1 MFFSVTVRVTVPP
14 LSTVAADGVTVTA
27 VFGLMTVTF
36 ADACSVGNCGAVTSS
51 PVASVPCPVA
61 VKVVS
66 PVNAALV
73 TVHVHV
79 SGVAPS
85 FNTPSLLASPPVKLA
100 EADSGPRK
108 RSGSV
113 SSSSARR
120 AISTMSKAST
130 SGPWAGPGSSAGSL
144 PPGPHPA
151 AAPGSAGFAA
161 RASARSRE
169 RLKGSPMK
177 KRLSAFLAG
186 TSRAGASA
194 VPLFDSWAGALTPG
208 HYAAPALPLI
218 FAGAYLIL
226 ISLPLN
232 SVSDVFRAIEDFYN
246 GVRTDVSSGDLSIFF
261 TVGSVILVIVG
272 IAFGLDLA
280 RKTPG
285 SDLLLQS
292 FSFVLGA
299 LWWCI
304 LAVLVFEGG
313 KTLTAYFKHGRVPRH
328 VVAVAGTFVALGLL
342 VLAAVQGLQAIVG
355 EYTSVVSLVLI
366 YLSIAIAVLLV
377 VATGLSYRTRG
388 EAPVED
394 GWRH

>member
-1 MFFSVTVRVTVPP
+1 MKTLVLCVDRDDDIGAKTGIKGPLIGREDNLSTAMKLGLVDPEDSDVNAMLAAVNTYDNLVKEGLDVEIATICGDVRVGTASDIILTQQLDRVLEEVRPDRVFLVSDGAEDEAFAPILSSRIRIDHVRRVFVRQTPGAESLYYVFAKQMRNPKVRRKIIAP
-14 LSTVAADGVTVTA
+14 LGLVLFL
-27 VFGLMTVTF
+27 FGLIDFF
-36 ADACSVGNCGAVTSS
+36 A
-51 PVASVPCPVA
+51 P
-61 VKVVS
+61 
-66 PVNAALV
+66 
-73 TVHVHV
+73 
-79 SGVAPS
+79 
-85 FNTPSLLASPPVKLA
+85 
-100 EADSGPRK
+100 
-108 RSGSV
+108 
-113 SSSSARR
+113 
-120 AISTMSKAST
+120 
-130 SGPWAGPGSSAGSL
+130 
-144 PPGPHPA
+144 
-151 AAPGSAGFAA
+151 
-161 RASARSRE
+161 
-169 RLKGSPMK
+169 
-177 KRLSAFLAG
+177 
-186 TSRAGASA
+186 
-194 VPLFDSWAGALTPG
+194 
-208 HYAAPALPLI
+208 YAAPALALI
-218 FAGAYLIL
+218 FAGVYLIL
-226 ISLPLN
+226 ISLPFN

-304 LAVLVFEGG
+304 LAVRVFEGG